1 MKIDI
6 EAIITNWFQ
15 TATYEDRYFFIER
28 LFKDE
33 IPVTMLHKNEGDP
46 TQAPKPV
53 PTPIQQPARKKP
65 ERVKPTVLGKTFS
78 SLKSAAEYFDIPY
91 HRIQYRHNRG
101 WTIEK
106 MFKEA
111 YEKSKKNK
119 VLRRNPDGSIGVATI
134 GDS

>member
-15 TATYEDRYFFIER
+15 NATYEDRYFFIER
-28 LFKDE
+28 LIKAE
-33 IPVTMLHKNEGDP
+33 IP
-46 TQAPKPV
+46 APMIKQREEEPIEKPV
-53 PTPIQQPARKKP
+53 QEPTRRKP
-65 ERVKPTVLGKTFS
+65 QRVKPMVLGKNFS

-91 HRIQYRHNRG
+91 HRIQYRHGQG
-101 WTIEK
+101 WPVEK

-119 VLRRNPDGSIGVATI
+119 VMRRNPDGSIGVATI
-134 GDS
+134 GNG